1 LCGAEQ
7 TQGKEPLLPNYEL
20 TYILRPLEEATL
32 TATNNRI
39 NTIITNAGGEV
50 VHRNDWGRRRLAYPI
65 RKINDGYYTTLN
77 ITLPGS
83 AVRGV
88 ERSLQLIDDVQRY
101 LVVRVDAFATPG
113 APSTPVAA
121 APTQAPAAE
130 STEPANAPAPE
141 AVAQT
146 EAAPAAQAEQTESS
160 AVPAATEASASTQ
173 APTPE
178 TA

>member
-1 LCGAEQ
+1 M
-7 TQGKEPLLPNYEL
+7 PNYEL
-20 TYILRPLEEATL
+20 TYILRPLEEANL

-65 RKINDGYYTTLN
+65 RKVNDGYYTTLN

-88 ERSLQLIDDVQRY
+88 ERSLQLLDDVLRY
-101 LVVRVDAFATPG
+101 LVVRVDTFATPS
-113 APSTPVAA
+113 APSAPAA
-121 APTQAPAAE
+121 HAPAQVPAAE
-130 STEPANAPAPE
+130 STEAANAPAPE
-141 AVAQT
+141 AAAQT
-146 EAAPAAQAEQTESS
+146 EAAPATQAEQTESS
-160 AVPAATEASASTQ
+160 TAPAPTEASATTQ

-178 TA
+178 SA